1 MVSRGGFFA
10 FSFGSIVGSGWV
22 VLLGEWLKLA
32 APGGALLALVA
43 GGMLMAAIGL
53 CYAELAARMPRAGG
67 ELRFA
72 LETLGDG
79 VAFPVGWFLTLFLVA
94 ICAFE
99 GTALPWFLSLLA
111 PALKGRPLYYVLGEP
126 VTSPGLI
133 LGCLGSL
140 LMCGLNLS
148 GVKMSTL
155 FQRLVTFGFLAVM
168 GGMIL
173 AGFLFGHL
181 ANLAPWFSPPGGRS
195 WFLGFVWLF
204 ATCAMLLTGFQTALY
219 LIEEREPWVSVQSA
233 TMFMVLGIIAA
244 ALFYAAVVLSAGSI
258 MPWHRVL
265 ASELP
270 SVAAFDALRPGGLI
284 GPTVLIVAVCSL
296 AKTWNATIMMSSRL
310 IQAQANA
317 GLLPASLGRLNP
329 RRAPANA
336 LWLVTLASMVGV
348 FLCRGALVPIV
359 NMATICVSSIIV
371 LMLVCLA
378 VQRRRQPASPGFS
391 VPWPRASLAVCLL
404 GAVAMALFAIF
415 QPLWVQRG
423 VPLEWQLV
431 AAWAAL
437 GLLFRFIVR
446 RN

>member
-43 GGMLMAAIGL
+43 GGVLMSAIGL

-72 LETLGDG
+72 LETLGKNA
-79 VAFPVGWFLTLFLVA
+79 AFPVGWFLTLFLVA

-99 GTALPWFLSLLA
+99 GTALPWFLSLLI
-111 PALKGRPLYYVLGEP
+111 PALKTPPAYQVLKEP
-126 VTSPGLI
+126 VTVVGI
-133 LGCLGSL
+133 ALGCGGALF
-140 LMCGLNLS
+140 MCGLNLA
-148 GVKMSTL
+148 GVRMSTL
-155 FQRLVTFGFLAVM
+155 FQRLITFGFLAVM
-168 GGMIL
+168 GAMIL
-173 AGFLFGHL
+173 AGFLFGHA
-181 ANLAPWFSPPGGRS
+181 ANLEPWFSPPGGRS

-219 LIEEREPWVSVQSA
+219 LIEERECSVSVKSA
-233 TMFMVLGIIAA
+233 TTFMVLGIIAA

-258 MPWHRVL
+258 MPWHQVL

-284 GPTVLIVAVCSL
+284 GRTVLIVAVFSL
-296 AKTWNATIMMSSRL
+296 AKTWNATIMMCSRL
-310 IQAQANA
+310 IQAQADA
-317 GLLPASLGRLNP
+317 GLLPTVMGRLNR

-336 LWLVTLASMVGV
+336 LWFVTLASMVGV
-348 FLCRGALVPIV
+348 FLGRGALVPII
-359 NMATICVSSIIV
+359 NMATICVAGIIV
-371 LMLVCLA
+371 LMLVSLL
-378 VQRRRQPASPGFS
+378 VQRRRQPISPGFS
-391 VPWPRASLAVCLL
+391 VPWPRFTIPICLT
-404 GAVAMALFAIF
+404 GALAMAAFAVF
-415 QPLWVQRG
+415 EPLWVQHG
-423 VPLEWQLV
+423 VPLEWQLIG
-431 AAWAAL
+431 AWATL
-437 GLLFRFIVR
+437 GLLFRLILR